1 MVSNVPGNAL
11 EKLAR
16 NGEAQLKSKL
26 TLAVIVT
33 ILLVSLVGNVY
44 FYSEQRNSTLRN
56 VALKEQASELGALTS
71 TLENETAEL
80 EDQLNMLSQEGPR
93 LVTRLGARDMRF
105 NYTGQETRLYISG
118 EIWNVGT
125 SAARNCRLHV
135 TLYQGVT
142 VANDTY
148 VELGTINVGSYVDVA
163 SNVYYTGNA
172 LTNWNLTPE
181 CD

>member
-56 VALKEQASELGALTS
+56 AALKEQASELGALTS

-80 EDQLNMLSQEGPR
+80 EDQLNH
-93 LVTRLGARDMRF
+93 A
-105 NYTGQETRLYISG
+105 
-118 EIWNVGT
+118 
-125 SAARNCRLHV
+125 
-135 TLYQGVT
+135 
-142 VANDTY
+142 
-148 VELGTINVGSYVDVA
+148 
-163 SNVYYTGNA
+163 
-172 LTNWNLTPE
+172 
-181 CD
+181 

>member
-1 MVSNVPGNAL
+1 M
-11 EKLAR
+11 
-16 NGEAQLKSKL
+16 
-26 TLAVIVT
+26 T

-44 FYSEQRNSTLRN
+44 FYSAQRNSTLRN
-56 VALKEQASELGALTS
+56 AALKEQASELRILTS
-71 TLENETAEL
+71 TLENEIAEL
-80 EDQLNMLSQEGPR
+80 EDQLTQLGQEGPR
-93 LVTRLGARDMRF
+93 LVTRLGASDMRF

-125 SAARNCRLHV
+125 SAARNSRLHV
-135 TLYQGVT
+135 ILYQGVT

-163 SNVYYTGNA
+163 SNIYYTGNA
-172 LTNWNLTPE
+172 LTDWTLTPE

>member
-1 MVSNVPGNAL
+1 
-11 EKLAR
+11 
-16 NGEAQLKSKL
+16 LKSKL
-26 TLAVIVT
+26 TLAAIVT

-44 FYSEQRNSTLRN
+44 FYSEQRDSTLRN
-56 VALKEQASELGALTS
+56 AALKEQASELRTLAS

-80 EDQLNMLSQEGPR
+80 EDQLNQFSQEGPK
-93 LVTRLGARDMRF
+93 LVTRLGASDMRF

-125 SAARNCRLHV
+125 SAARNGKLHV

-142 VANDTY
+142 VAKDTY
-148 VELGTINVGSYVDVA
+148 VELGNIDVGSYVDVA

-172 LTNWNLTPE
+172 LTNWTLTPE

>member
-1 MVSNVPGNAL
+1 VA
-11 EKLAR
+11 
-16 NGEAQLKSKL
+16 
-26 TLAVIVT
+26 
-33 ILLVSLVGNVY
+33 ILFVSLVGNVY
-44 FYSEQRNSTLRN
+44 LYIEQRDSTLRN
-56 VALKEQASELGALTS
+56 AALIEQTSELRTLTN

-80 EDQLNMLSQEGPR
+80 EDQLTQLSIEGPR
-93 LVTRLGARDMRF
+93 LVTRLGASDMRF

-142 VANDTY
+142 VAKNTY
-148 VELGTINVGSYVDVA
+148 VELGTIDVGSYVDVA

-172 LTNWNLTPE
+172 LTDWILTPE

>member
-1 MVSNVPGNAL
+1 
-11 EKLAR
+11 
-16 NGEAQLKSKL
+16 
-26 TLAVIVT
+26 
-33 ILLVSLVGNVY
+33 
-44 FYSEQRNSTLRN
+44 
-56 VALKEQASELGALTS
+56 
-71 TLENETAEL
+71 
-80 EDQLNMLSQEGPR
+80 
-93 LVTRLGARDMRF
+93 MRF

>member
-1 MVSNVPGNAL
+1 L
-11 EKLAR
+11 KTKFILA
-16 NGEAQLKSKL
+16 A
-26 TLAVIVT
+26 IVT
-33 ILLVSLVGNVY
+33 VLLVSLVGNVY
-44 FYSEQRNSTLRN
+44 LYSEQRDSPLRN
-56 VALKEQASELGALTS
+56 AALREQASELRTLTR

-80 EDQLNMLSQEGPR
+80 EDQLNQLSQEGPR
-93 LVTRLGARDMRF
+93 LVTRLGASDMRF

-135 TLYQGVT
+135 TLYQGGT
-142 VANDTY
+142 IAKETY
-148 VELGTINVGSYVDVA
+148 VEVGTIDVGSYVDVA

-172 LTNWNLTPE
+172 LTNWTLTPE

>member
-1 MVSNVPGNAL
+1 
-11 EKLAR
+11 
-16 NGEAQLKSKL
+16 LKSKL
-26 TLAVIVT
+26 TLVAIVT
-33 ILLVSLVGNVY
+33 VLLVSLVGNVY
-44 FYSEQRNSTLRN
+44 FYSEQRDSTLRN
-56 VALKEQASELGALTS
+56 AALKGQASELRTLTS

-80 EDQLNMLSQEGPR
+80 EDQLNALSREGPR
-93 LVTRLGARDMRF
+93 LITRLGASDMRF

-125 SAARNCRLHV
+125 SAARNSRLHV
-135 TLYQGVT
+135 TLNQGGT

-148 VELGTINVGSYVDVA
+148 VELGTIDVGSYVDVA

-172 LTNWNLTPE
+172 LTNWTLTPE

>member
-1 MVSNVPGNAL
+1 M
-11 EKLAR
+11 
-16 NGEAQLKSKL
+16 KSKL
-26 TLAVIVT
+26 TLVAIVT
-33 ILLVSLVGNVY
+33 VLSVSLVGNVY
-44 FYSEQRNSTLRN
+44 FYSEQRDSTLRN
-56 VALKEQASELGALTS
+56 AALREQASELRTLTS

-80 EDQLNMLSQEGPR
+80 EDQLNQLSQEGPR
-93 LVTRLGARDMRF
+93 LVTRLGASDMRF

-142 VANDTY
+142 VAKDTY
-148 VELGTINVGSYVDVA
+148 VELGTIDVGSYVDVA

-172 LTNWNLTPE
+172 LTNWTLTPE